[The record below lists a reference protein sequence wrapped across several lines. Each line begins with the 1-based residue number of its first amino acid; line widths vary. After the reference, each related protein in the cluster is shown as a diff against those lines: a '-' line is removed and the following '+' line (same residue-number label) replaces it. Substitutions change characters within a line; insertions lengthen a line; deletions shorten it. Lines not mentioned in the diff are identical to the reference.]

1 MAHNT
6 LIPVYTTR
14 GDVEAFLRYPYLY
27 NRLGEWIGWVTPE
40 RDVYSVLGYYVGW
53 LDKGPRIL
61 RKRGRAPKPRR
72 TPPPPPQRIRPPAHA
87 PLPPM
92 MSELGYETIDVLEE
106 EPERLHTLDMGD
118 LRPDM
123 D

>member
-1 MAHNT
+1 MPQTT

-40 RDVYSVLGYYVGW
+40 RDVYSVLGHYVGW

-61 RKRGRAPKPRR
+61 RKRGRDPKPRR
-72 TPPPPPQRIRPPAHA
+72 TPPPAPPRIRPPAHA